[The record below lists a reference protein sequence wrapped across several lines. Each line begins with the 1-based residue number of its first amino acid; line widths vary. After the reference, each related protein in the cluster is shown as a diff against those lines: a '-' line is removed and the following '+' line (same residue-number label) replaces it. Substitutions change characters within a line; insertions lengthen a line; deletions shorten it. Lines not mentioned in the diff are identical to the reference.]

1 MINTDKIKNQ
11 FNSDAQAYDSKRRIF
26 IPCFDD
32 YYINSTKFISTVINE
47 PKNILDLGAG
57 TGLLTSFWYNEYPNA
72 NFVLDD
78 ISVEMLNMAKQ
89 RFSNKTNFNYVTDD
103 YTKSLPNGSFDT
115 VISALSIHH
124 LDEEEKQSLF
134 NRIYDVMLDGG
145 AFVNY
150 DMFNADSNEMTEYYN
165 KFWENSVLNSELSK
179 KEIEHWKNGRKIDKE
194 CSVNEEVIMLKKA
207 GFYDVQCIFSNLKF
221 AVVLAKK

>member
-89 RFSNKTNFNYVTDD
+89 RFANKTNFNYVTDD
-103 YTKSLPNGSFDT
+103 YTKLLPNGSFDT

-124 LDEEEKQSLF
+124 LENEEKQNLF
-134 NRIYDVMLDGG
+134 NRIFAALPNGG
-145 AFVNY
+145 IFVNY

-179 KEIEHWKNGRKIDKE
+179 NEIEHWQKGRTIDKE

-207 GFYDVQCIFSNLKF
+207 GFNDVQCIFSNLKF
-221 AVVLAKK
+221 AVILAKK